1 MPEIH
6 FPLVSQC
13 IQAYHC
19 DCVAQ
24 LGKAMDALAP
34 GSSTLLARYLYLRSL
49 VLLRQGRLLDA
60 LLDFQRLYKTD
71 LGIFPA
77 KLVRQ
82 AVQSMSG
89 PERTQAERMP
99 ELRRFISEVLVLPGE
114 TPRADD
120 GVKHFE
126 LPRTHLQLGEF
137 VQRVQESGIV
147 KDAGIISLLFEALT
161 PGKGTGGPAPRWLPA
176 AGGLCHRPARLLGGA
191 GPGPAVHSGL
201 TCALSS
207 SAAWGSSV
215 HTPAGHG
222 VTVAA
227 HCPGTVFS
235 LPSPGEGGFPRP
247 GATSVPE
254 ASCLGSGD
262 SGLARPADSGSTVQG
277 RGGGGAS
284 APGSAFAPSAPSGG
298 FASPRHFLPRFPV
311 ARTFLAGLD

>member
-13 IQAYHC
+13 VQAYHC

-60 LLDFQRLYKTD
+60 LLDFQCLYKTD

-247 GATSVPE
+247 GAMSVPE

-277 RGGGGAS
+277 RGGGAS
-284 APGSAFAPSAPSGG
+284 APGSVFAPSAPSGG